1 MMAQER
7 FVDVELGSVFS
18 GEPLVEK
25 YVAKIKSLII
35 KHDDCSDAGVALETK
50 DIPCKDLGDA
60 QDFILNTQ
68 KDINNNLGI
77 VANPYLIYSVQ
88 SLDNVLHPCRSVYV
102 KYGVV
107 VPLGYRGHVPVMMP
121 NKYTSVR
128 YDASC
133 TGLRETEWVI
143 PDSAPKLK
151 FQDVPDGIRLPDS
164 WYGKPAK
171 YAFVDSVFFFEEP
184 EFAREFRDEML
195 MQQAL
200 RRYMFYKKIEKT
212 W

>member
-1 MMAQER
+1 MMSYER

-25 YVAKIKSLII
+25 YVVKIKSLII
-35 KHDDCSDAGVALETK
+35 KHDDCSDAGVVLETK
-50 DIPCKDLGDA
+50 DIPSKDLDVA
-60 QDFILNTQ
+60 QDFVSGVKQ
-68 KDINNNLGI
+68 DINNNLGI

-88 SLDNVLHPCRSVYV
+88 SLDNMLHPCRSVYV

-107 VPLGYRGHVPVMMP
+107 VPLDYRGRVPVMTP
-121 NKYTSVR
+121 NKCTVVR

-133 TGLRETEWVI
+133 TGLRETEWM
-143 PDSAPKLK
+143 SLGNTPKLK
-151 FQDVPDGIRLPDS
+151 FQDVPDDIQLPNS
-164 WYGKPAK
+164 WDGKPAK
-171 YAFVDSVFFFEEP
+171 YAFIDSAFFFEETK
-184 EFAREFRDEML
+184 FAREFRDEML

-200 RRYMFYKKIEKT
+200 RRYVFYKKIEKT